1 QRRRAAVRGDRPGA
15 GAPARQLP
23 SGVHPS
29 GPDPVGRAAGPGGQA
44 RTRGGSPVRS
54 GPGRAGRARSGGRP
68 SAASRGHVGARSASF
83 LQQRACLNAP
93 SPRRWQPAPRS
104 AYLAP
109 GSPVRGLPPN
119 PLAHQERRVSPLRRS
134 LSAGLLGLTVSG
146 CQAPLDSFA
155 PVTTQGQSIVG
166 LFTLALAISALIF
179 LLVIVVLTVVLVRF
193 RARPGDEEPPQVEG
207 NQRLEIGWTAAP
219 ALILAVMF
227 VLTLRTMTIV
237 TANELHL
244 PAGTPAQL
252 ELTGADVIHSFWVP
266 QFGWKRDTIPG
277 KINLLPVQIDQ
288 PGIYDG
294 ACTEYCGT
302 QHAWMRIR
310 VVGQSPSDFDAWV
323 QQQRTPALPPS
334 GDLASRGQSLYLSNT
349 CVNCHTIQGTPSNGR
364 VGPDLTHVGSRS
376 LIGSGVLANTPDNL
390 ARWIHNPHDI
400 KPGVLMPDYRTLSND
415 DVRALAAYL
424 EGLK

>member
-1 QRRRAAVRGDRPGA
+1 
-15 GAPARQLP
+15 
-23 SGVHPS
+23 
-29 GPDPVGRAAGPGGQA
+29 
-44 RTRGGSPVRS
+44 
-54 GPGRAGRARSGGRP
+54 
-68 SAASRGHVGARSASF
+68 
-83 LQQRACLNAP
+83 
-93 SPRRWQPAPRS
+93 
-104 AYLAP
+104 
-109 GSPVRGLPPN
+109 
-119 PLAHQERRVSPLRRS
+119 VSPLRRS

-227 VLTLRTMTIV
+227 VLTLRTMTSVNASPPSALRVRVIGHQWWWEYQYPDLGIV